1 MWQAK
6 FDSSLNQVYYQSSD
20 GTVSFDLPCEVQN
33 AQAPRKPCG
42 VARPNFLSRIT
53 SKLLLSKTRS
63 QENRIETAKKN
74 VEEPKDVALPVAMA
88 PAKANAGFYLS
99 HMPLSMEDS
108 FMLEDPLN
116 LYNSDAES
124 VSSDESVQSF
134 YLELLTNEIYFDYE
148 QSVYYDQKALQY
160 IDEDY
165 DKEKERHELRLQI
178 MKELY

>member
-1 MWQAK
+1 MEQ
-6 FDSSLNQVYYQSSD
+6 
-20 GTVSFDLPCEVQN
+20 
-33 AQAPRKPCG
+33 
-42 VARPNFLSRIT
+42 
-53 SKLLLSKTRS
+53 
-63 QENRIETAKKN
+63 
-74 VEEPKDVALPVAMA
+74 PKDVKLPVAIA
-88 PAKANAGFYLS
+88 PAKANGAYYLS

-116 LYNSDAES
+116 LYNSDVES
-124 VSSDESVQSF
+124 VSSDESIQSF

-148 QSVYYDQKALQY
+148 QSVYYDDKALQY